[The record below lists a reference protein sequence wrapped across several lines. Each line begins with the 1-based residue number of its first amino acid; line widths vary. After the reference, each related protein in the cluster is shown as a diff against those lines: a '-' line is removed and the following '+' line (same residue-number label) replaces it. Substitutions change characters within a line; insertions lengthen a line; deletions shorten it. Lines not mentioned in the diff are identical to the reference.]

1 MIAIGIDNFKDFLTG
16 AYEMDQHFKN
26 APLENNMPVLL
37 GLIGVWHIN
46 ICNYATRAI
55 LPYDQRLSSFPSYIQ
70 QLDMESNGKSIS
82 SNGDNLYLKTGAI
95 VWGDAGTNSQHSFF
109 QLLHQGSEIV
119 PCEFMLGV
127 NKHEE
132 NMSEHNDLLL
142 ANCLAQSQA
151 LMAGRRIDEVIK
163 VLKKRGVSH
172 EEAIR
177 LAPHRQFTGNRPSST
192 LLYKK
197 LDPKT
202 LGKIIAL
209 YEHRVFVEGIIWG
222 VDSFDQWGVE
232 LGKELATEMLSF
244 VQSDADS
251 DNSYNDIDSSSA
263 ELLNTIKAWKQ

>member
-1 MIAIGIDNFKDFLTG
+1 MIHNF
-16 AYEMDQHFKN
+16 
-26 APLENNMPVLL
+26 
-37 GLIGVWHIN
+37 
-46 ICNYATRAI
+46 
-55 LPYDQRLSSFPSYIQ
+55 
-70 QLDMESNGKSIS
+70 KSIS
-82 SNGDNLYLKTGAI
+82 SNGGSLYLKAGAI

-127 NKHEE
+127 NKHET
-132 NMSEHNDLLL
+132 NMDEHNDLLL

-151 LMAGRRIDEVIK
+151 LMAGRRVDEVIR

-177 LAPHRQFTGNRPSST
+177 LAPHRQFTGNRPSTT

-202 LGKIIAL
+202 LGKVIAL
-209 YEHRVFVEGIIWG
+209 YEHRVFVEGVIWG

-232 LGKELATEMLSF
+232 LGKELATEMLSC
-244 VQSDADS
+244 VQDTDK
-251 DNSYNDIDSSSA
+251 DKNSENNYGDIDSSSVGI
-263 ELLNTIKAWKQ
+263 LNTIKMWRE